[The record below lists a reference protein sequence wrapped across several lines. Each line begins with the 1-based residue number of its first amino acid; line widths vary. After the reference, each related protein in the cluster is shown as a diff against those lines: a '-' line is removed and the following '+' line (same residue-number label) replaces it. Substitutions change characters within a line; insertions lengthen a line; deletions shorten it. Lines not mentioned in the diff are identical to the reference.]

1 MTVEFRNTHHNKQS
15 MVFDLKVPAE
25 AQAFL
30 RLSANSHVAIG
41 SASPRRCGL
50 VGRGACSSA

>member
-1 MTVEFRNTHHNKQS
+1 MTVEFRNTHRNQQS
-15 MVFDLKVPAE
+15 MVFDLKRPAE

-30 RLSANSHVAIG
+30 HLSANSHVAIG

-50 VGRGACSSA
+50 GGRGACGSA